1 MSIRPINLDELP
13 ETSFEDMDTTFA
25 KDFGKKTMPENRGS
39 PLSRQPVAAPTPTLS
54 TSSDGTIFS
63 HPKKKFSHGSKT
75 EEDEEEV
82 EEEEEFLNDFQEFQD
97 KKDDFDDALKTYF
110 RLRGSSASLAQKP
123 SVSRSNSNDLANE
136 FSKRMSIGA
145 KKRRPALR
153 QPRSMMELKLRPRSN
168 GDATQM
174 PNSLS
179 TGDLRVQSNSTV
191 RFKKSMPA
199 LTNFSPTIEEEEE
212 EFPLPK
218 SGASN
223 GAFRNQYMDD
233 FIEESEEQE
242 EEDDDKDFV
251 FDERLIQPQFL
262 NRPSEESPLK
272 LSPSQYEIVRDD
284 ALLTPRLHKRYRDW
298 NTKNHLDSFKEQ
310 APTLSR
316 RRSAKNPTAASRI
329 KTIKQEI
336 DHNTPIKNGRMYYNP
351 KTMKWEGNEQV
362 LDRFTKLDAIDKK
375 PLLIKSKSQINETAA
390 HDEGLAKPSTMKPA
404 KRLKKPRIVG
414 KMMFDDENLRW
425 VSVHGEDEEQ
435 DPFAGI
441 KDVAPVTKSS
451 PNAASKSKQYISPF
465 LRSHSQLLPSTADNI
480 ADRLNSSATTR
491 YHSVG
496 VSARE
501 NARDPTFQL
510 GSRLLEKFCHEENR
524 WNRKVGGWFL
534 LGNKDTD
541 LEIRSK
547 NDKCKS
553 HMFEIRN
560 MVMNS
565 TRG

>member
-13 ETSFEDMDTTFA
+13 ETSFEDMDTTFTR
-25 KDFGKKTMPENRGS
+25 DHEKKTVPDSRRS
-39 PLSRQPVAAPTPTLS
+39 PLSRQPLVAPTPTSS
-54 TSSDGTIFS
+54 TSSGGTIFS
-63 HPKKKFSHGSKT
+63 HPKEKLSRGSKT

-82 EEEEEFLNDFQEFQD
+82 EEEDEFLNDFQEFQD
-97 KKDDFDDALKTYF
+97 RKDDFDDALKTYF
-110 RLRGSSASLAQKP
+110 KLRGSSASLALKP
-123 SVSRSNSNDLANE
+123 DVSRPDSNELARE
-136 FSKRMSIGA
+136 FSKRLNIGS
-145 KKRRPALR
+145 KKRPPALR
-153 QPRSMMELKLRPRSN
+153 QPRSMMELKTRPRSN
-168 GDATQM
+168 GEM

-191 RFKKSMPA
+191 RFKKSMPT
-199 LTNFSPTIEEEEE
+199 LSNFNPTIEEEEE
-212 EFPLPK
+212 DFALPNQVGK
-218 SGASN
+218 YGN
-223 GAFRNQYMDD
+223 RFRNDLMETNR
-233 FIEESEEQE
+233 EED
-242 EEDDDKDFV
+242 EDDDKDFV

-298 NTKNHLDSFKEQ
+298 NAKNHLDSFKEQ
-310 APTLSR
+310 VPALSR
-316 RRSAKNPTAASRI
+316 RRSARNTTAASRI

-362 LDRFTKLDAIDKK
+362 LDKFTNLDAIDKK
-375 PLLIKSKSQINETAA
+375 PLLIKSKSQLNETTTQ
-390 HDEGLAKPSTMKPA
+390 EPGLTKPSMIKPT
-404 KRLKKPRIVG
+404 KRLKKPRIIG

-425 VSVHGEDEEQ
+425 VSVHGDDEEQ

-441 KDVAPVTKSS
+441 KDIEPVISNSPKTKH
-451 PNAASKSKQYISPF
+451 YISPF
-465 LRSHSQLLPSTADNI
+465 LRSQSQLLPSTGDNI
-480 ADRLNSSATTR
+480 VDRLNSSATTR
-491 YHSVG
+491 YHSMG
-496 VSARE
+496 VTNREIARE
-501 NARDPTFQL
+501 PAFQL
-510 GSRLLEKFCHEENR
+510 SSRLLEKFCHEENR

-534 LGNKDTD
+534 LGNKDS
-541 LEIRSK
+541 ESESRNK
-547 NDKCKS
+547 NEKCQS